1 MNDQQFKG
9 VNGTNKL
16 GLGLIQ
22 PKKKL
27 TIETLLNNGWI
38 DLGFKSDKPESS
50 TLAQVSWNVGFL
62 NINVEDVKGLWVFD
76 AVSRVT
82 VKATSANEW
91 QGRYIKRSSNE
102 FVQTGPDVVT
112 FGSVQTGAG
121 SSTFRGNVNFI
132 NLINEY
138 EEAQRGVEFRTLTL
152 QASAQGNVGFA
163 STRYEIQGRALIK
176 I

>member
-27 TIETLLNNGWI
+27 TIESLLNNGWV
-38 DLGFKSDKPESS
+38 DLGFKSDKPENS
-50 TLAQVSWNVGFL
+50 TLAQVGWNVQFL

-76 AVSRVT
+76 AVSKVT
-82 VKATSANEW
+82 VNATSASEW
-91 QGRYIKRSSNE
+91 QGSYIKRTSSE
-102 FVQTGPDVVT
+102 FTGTGPDVVT
-112 FGSVQTGAG
+112 YGSIQTGDG
-121 SSTFRGNVNFI
+121 SSVFRGNINFI
-132 NLINEY
+132 NLINAY
-138 EEAQRGVEFRTLTL
+138 SEAQRGTQFRTLSL
-152 QASAQGNVGFA
+152 QAYAEGNAGFT
-163 STRYEIQGRALIK
+163 STRFEVQGRALIK